1 MSEILTNIYNQL
13 TEDNLIEAPQSE
25 WENSFMQDPE
35 ARANIFN
42 YLQENKFVNEQTN
55 ISTWLDSVDKSIKDT
70 PTEEIRQDIFD
81 DPLKSIFPNWY
92 KGLLTGL
99 EMGTHKLLNT
109 ETGKVL
115 EKEEEKTNT
124 DREKPSFIV
133 TKKILGDFL
142 GKNAVT
148 DYISETLSELYE
160 STQSGIKQG
169 SVVQPAYE
177 LMENQETA
185 TEETIENFYKA
196 GLELEQAGS
205 TDAVKSYQKTYE
217 QNKEKYGGITAFMLG
232 VGENPEYIRDVSV
245 QSLASMATSFFASS
259 EARERILPT
268 SVGAGV
274 VGAATTAGPGA
285 VPSFLYTLFG
295 STSGVMDAGLSYG
308 EFMKEQI
315 EADGKKYNADSIK
328 EFLENDEVITY
339 KDPRSSFLDITGTRR
354 QIVKNRALRRGF
366 AIGTIDT
373 LTAGISAGVGSKL
386 VTKGG
391 KLITPASRNVRV
403 GAAAVT
409 GGLASEIGGQFA
421 GSQEFEAGEILTE
434 GFAEK
439 GLVLTGATLVPK
451 MLKNK
456 NAKYFIGKK
465 QFKNETDFIN
475 EINQIDDYTLARSQ
489 VKIENNDELLSALN
503 ERINDSYYK
512 ATLDPKYSNEQR
524 EELLVLNK
532 EYRKLQNKKKS
543 LQTSGNVVPKSLSE
557 RIKEIE
563 DEVNEIDQGTKKA
576 DRRTKETKQKEQL
589 AKEARQVMAKY
600 KLADSEKFVEV
611 VSEQLGYDPY
621 QAFDN
626 NEDFVKMFVGRMVSK
641 FVNKNPNATQKQI
654 DAEAQRLANEA
665 DMSDGLKAVD
675 GVIMIN
681 REAASKYN
689 QLKVG
694 EHEVLHAVIDNTWNL
709 LSTEEKTKVIS
720 EFKDVLKDEFEGVT
734 IKSGTYKGKS
744 VFDAIS
750 ERLTINYSDVKGF
763 DINTSVEWLNALS
776 DIMEDDSSGITYEN
790 SKTFFDT
797 VSKILQNFY
806 RTKTDFKNLTIA
818 TGRDAFEFLK
828 EYSKSIKAGKLS
840 EAMVAFEK
848 AGKTAVSDKDETSSP
863 SKSESVEK
871 LIRIKNNKKKT
882 SAERANAEKQIK
894 KQFDNLALK
903 ALGFD
908 PKVKIAQRDEVLA
921 EARKFYTSILQR
933 FNPRT
938 SKFSTW
944 VFNNINPKKAQ
955 IYEAAKIKEKPD
967 SKSLSAPDAMEIEG
981 DVNVSTNTAVDEF
994 IKKINVLGFN
1004 GVQDVVNKIKN
1015 TVKVKPGDNF
1025 KQVIKNHVDKVGE
1038 LIFKVPPI
1046 KINDGTKNLTY
1057 AKKFIDGIP
1066 EQSEAGNIQKFFN
1079 AGTNAERFIKI
1090 LPPTNV
1096 TSETADINKIPEN
1109 IDVSRDTLGLAIGLK
1124 GLPLNYFYNKTNKR
1138 SKGLSSQPPIWELKS
1153 EFKNPTPETVDQF
1166 KKDLGITPKKELNN
1180 YNRDIGQLLK
1190 GVAKVYS
1197 INASL
1202 SAAQRNL
1209 EVKLKTAPV
1218 EQKQAIKQQTADI
1231 TAAQSPDAFSRSQT
1245 IIDKYRNFALDTKG
1259 ISELLEVN
1267 GMTIDNLTTKT
1278 GVDNYI
1284 KGLKKHVF
1292 ILAPYEFFFGE
1303 RGGSVF
1309 VPSSRIAFP
1318 DKKSIK
1324 ESLNGVKNK
1333 KGEWIKKPEKDP
1345 KKRAILEKR
1354 MEKGLAQAKYYKTEI
1369 NKAKKDSKFGKKIDV
1384 KDFQRQSYK
1393 DAFGNSSKEFDKK
1406 NKDGSIKAWNEKHGK
1421 IHKIVWQR
1429 IFSQIKKDKN
1439 AAIPIGNFLR
1449 LVSQDTKHFHRLGA
1463 EFVAWS
1469 KNPLG
1474 NGKKM
1479 YEFEHAMPATAS
1491 YLYLMDTAINKR
1503 SFKPHYDAVME
1514 NYKLIALDAAMDKK
1528 LKSAGLTRKMPKG
1541 WKLIDDFWWQ
1551 RYFNS
1556 DVVKF
1561 DGGIDPKSIVFTDG
1575 KTFESKFSINAEGN
1589 TKGTVTNID
1598 VANSLSK
1605 SIQNQTQT
1613 QKYHKNKR
1621 GMSTFDFD
1629 ETLIVGGKNFVTAKK
1644 GDDVIK
1650 ISSEQWPLKG
1660 PELQEQGYTFDFKD
1674 FVNVRGGTEGPLLQK
1689 MKNQIK
1695 KFGPSNV
1702 FVLTARMQESDTAI
1716 HGWLKSQGINIPL
1729 KNITGL
1735 GNSTGEAK
1743 AIWMANKFS
1752 EGYNDMYFVDDAL
1765 PNVKAVKHI
1774 LSQLDVKSKVQQ
1786 TRFSKSNNLDTD
1798 FNKILEDVKGIKAE
1812 KRFSATKAKRRGKS
1826 KGRFRLF
1833 IPPSHEDLLGLI
1845 YNFLGKGKKG
1855 DKHRDFFEE
1864 NILKPLNKAYREY
1877 NAATQVITTDYK
1889 NLLKNFPEIRKK
1901 LTKKTPDGDFYY
1913 SDAVRVYLWNKFG
1926 FEIPNVSKADVKELV
1941 DLVKSDQDLMMFA
1954 DTIGLI
1960 SRVDEGYIAPTETW
1974 EAGDIKTDL
1983 ADATNKVGRKKYFAE
1998 FIENAGVVFSK
2009 ENLNKIEA
2017 IYGTNF
2023 REALEDVLYRTI
2035 NGTNR
2040 QAGNN
2045 KMVNR
2050 WLDYIN
2056 GSVGATMFV
2065 NIRSAVL
2072 QQLSFV
2078 NFLNFADN
2086 NIFASSRAF
2095 ADQKQ
2100 FWKDYMM
2107 IFNSDMLKQRRR
2119 GAAFDISTAELSQTV
2134 SKSSQPARALIRML
2148 LQKGFL
2154 PTQIADSNAIALGGA
2169 AFYRNRV
2176 NTYVKQGFNQKKAEA
2191 KAFEDFQAVAEA
2203 TQQSARPDML
2213 SQQQASPLGRLIL
2226 AFQNVTSQY
2235 ARITKKAGLDL
2246 INRRK
2251 SPPYK
2256 TQSQSDM
2263 ANLSKIL
2270 YYGAAQNIIFYG
2282 LQTGLFAIMFGED
2295 EEDEKLVTRKR
2306 GRILQGTL
2314 DSLLR
2319 GIGVTG
2325 AVISTLKNTAMKYT
2339 ENKEKSD
2346 FIRSR
2351 DPAWQQLLA
2360 LSPPI
2365 DIKFR
2370 KLKYAERDIVQKGDV
2385 IEHMG
2390 TFDINNPVWSATTN
2404 IIEGTTNIPLNRA
2417 YEKTMNIREA
2427 MDSENKWWQRTFMW
2441 AGWSRWN
2448 FGIENEAIEDAEKQI
2463 KARKKFFGGK
2473 QYKTFKYKR

>member
-475 EINQIDDYTLARSQ
+475 EINQIDDYTLAKSQ
-489 VKIENNDELLSALN
+489 VKIENNDELLNALN

-1190 GVAKVYS
+1190 GV
-1197 INASL
+1197 
-1202 SAAQRNL
+1202 
-1209 EVKLKTAPV
+1209 VKL
-1218 EQKQAIKQQTADI
+1218 
-1231 TAAQSPDAFSRSQT
+1231 
-1245 IIDKYRNFALDTKG
+1245 
-1259 ISELLEVN
+1259 
-1267 GMTIDNLTTKT
+1267 
-1278 GVDNYI
+1278 
-1284 KGLKKHVF
+1284 
-1292 ILAPYEFFFGE
+1292 
-1303 RGGSVF
+1303 
-1309 VPSSRIAFP
+1309 
-1318 DKKSIK
+1318 
-1324 ESLNGVKNK
+1324 
-1333 KGEWIKKPEKDP
+1333 
-1345 KKRAILEKR
+1345 
-1354 MEKGLAQAKYYKTEI
+1354 
-1369 NKAKKDSKFGKKIDV
+1369 
-1384 KDFQRQSYK
+1384 
-1393 DAFGNSSKEFDKK
+1393 
-1406 NKDGSIKAWNEKHGK
+1406 
-1421 IHKIVWQR
+1421 
-1429 IFSQIKKDKN
+1429 
-1439 AAIPIGNFLR
+1439 
-1449 LVSQDTKHFHRLGA
+1449 
-1463 EFVAWS
+1463 
-1469 KNPLG
+1469 
-1474 NGKKM
+1474 
-1479 YEFEHAMPATAS
+1479 
-1491 YLYLMDTAINKR
+1491 
-1503 SFKPHYDAVME
+1503 
-1514 NYKLIALDAAMDKK
+1514 
-1528 LKSAGLTRKMPKG
+1528 
-1541 WKLIDDFWWQ
+1541 
-1551 RYFNS
+1551 
-1556 DVVKF
+1556 
-1561 DGGIDPKSIVFTDG
+1561 SIVIPFT
-1575 KTFESKFSINAEGN
+1575 SN
-1589 TKGTVTNID
+1589 
-1598 VANSLSK
+1598 NSL
-1605 SIQNQTQT
+1605 
-1613 QKYHKNKR
+1613 
-1621 GMSTFDFD
+1621 
-1629 ETLIVGGKNFVTAKK
+1629 
-1644 GDDVIK
+1644 
-1650 ISSEQWPLKG
+1650 
-1660 PELQEQGYTFDFKD
+1660 
-1674 FVNVRGGTEGPLLQK
+1674 
-1689 MKNQIK
+1689 
-1695 KFGPSNV
+1695 
-1702 FVLTARMQESDTAI
+1702 
-1716 HGWLKSQGINIPL
+1716 IPL
-1729 KNITGL
+1729 
-1735 GNSTGEAK
+1735 
-1743 AIWMANKFS
+1743 
-1752 EGYNDMYFVDDAL
+1752 
-1765 PNVKAVKHI
+1765 
-1774 LSQLDVKSKVQQ
+1774 
-1786 TRFSKSNNLDTD
+1786 
-1798 FNKILEDVKGIKAE
+1798 
-1812 KRFSATKAKRRGKS
+1812 
-1826 KGRFRLF
+1826 
-1833 IPPSHEDLLGLI
+1833 
-1845 YNFLGKGKKG
+1845 
-1855 DKHRDFFEE
+1855 
-1864 NILKPLNKAYREY
+1864 
-1877 NAATQVITTDYK
+1877 
-1889 NLLKNFPEIRKK
+1889 
-1901 LTKKTPDGDFYY
+1901 
-1913 SDAVRVYLWNKFG
+1913 
-1926 FEIPNVSKADVKELV
+1926 VSKAKFLYLSIIVC
-1941 DLVKSDQDLMMFA
+1941 DLEKAS
-1954 DTIGLI
+1954 
-1960 SRVDEGYIAPTETW
+1960 
-1974 EAGDIKTDL
+1974 GD
-1983 ADATNKVGRKKYFAE
+1983 
-1998 FIENAGVVFSK
+1998 
-2009 ENLNKIEA
+2009 
-2017 IYGTNF
+2017 
-2023 REALEDVLYRTI
+2023 
-2035 NGTNR
+2035 
-2040 QAGNN
+2040 
-2045 KMVNR
+2045 
-2050 WLDYIN
+2050 
-2056 GSVGATMFV
+2056 
-2065 NIRSAVL
+2065 
-2072 QQLSFV
+2072 
-2078 NFLNFADN
+2078 
-2086 NIFASSRAF
+2086 
-2095 ADQKQ
+2095 
-2100 FWKDYMM
+2100 
-2107 IFNSDMLKQRRR
+2107 
-2119 GAAFDISTAELSQTV
+2119 
-2134 SKSSQPARALIRML
+2134 
-2148 LQKGFL
+2148 
-2154 PTQIADSNAIALGGA
+2154 
-2169 AFYRNRV
+2169 
-2176 NTYVKQGFNQKKAEA
+2176 
-2191 KAFEDFQAVAEA
+2191 
-2203 TQQSARPDML
+2203 
-2213 SQQQASPLGRLIL
+2213 
-2226 AFQNVTSQY
+2226 
-2235 ARITKKAGLDL
+2235 
-2246 INRRK
+2246 
-2251 SPPYK
+2251 
-2256 TQSQSDM
+2256 
-2263 ANLSKIL
+2263 
-2270 YYGAAQNIIFYG
+2270 
-2282 LQTGLFAIMFGED
+2282 
-2295 EEDEKLVTRKR
+2295 
-2306 GRILQGTL
+2306 
-2314 DSLLR
+2314 
-2319 GIGVTG
+2319 
-2325 AVISTLKNTAMKYT
+2325 
-2339 ENKEKSD
+2339 
-2346 FIRSR
+2346 
-2351 DPAWQQLLA
+2351 
-2360 LSPPI
+2360 
-2365 DIKFR
+2365 
-2370 KLKYAERDIVQKGDV
+2370 
-2385 IEHMG
+2385 
-2390 TFDINNPVWSATTN
+2390 
-2404 IIEGTTNIPLNRA
+2404 
-2417 YEKTMNIREA
+2417 
-2427 MDSENKWWQRTFMW
+2427 
-2441 AGWSRWN
+2441 
-2448 FGIENEAIEDAEKQI
+2448 
-2463 KARKKFFGGK
+2463 
-2473 QYKTFKYKR
+2473 